1 MKMKMVIISLILY
14 SLVSYNETTY
24 KREAT
29 IVSVN
34 GGEYTVQDTTNNI
47 WKFEDYSLNY
57 RINDKVTL
65 IMNNNHTDN
74 VITDD
79 TIRKVVKK

>member
-1 MKMKMVIISLILY
+1 MKIKMVIISLILY

-29 IVSVN
+29 IVSVE

-47 WKFEDYSLNY
+47 WKFEGYPLNCQ
-57 RINDKVTL
+57 INDKVTL
-65 IMNNNHTDN
+65 IINNNHTDN

-79 TIRKVVKK
+79 IIRKVVKR